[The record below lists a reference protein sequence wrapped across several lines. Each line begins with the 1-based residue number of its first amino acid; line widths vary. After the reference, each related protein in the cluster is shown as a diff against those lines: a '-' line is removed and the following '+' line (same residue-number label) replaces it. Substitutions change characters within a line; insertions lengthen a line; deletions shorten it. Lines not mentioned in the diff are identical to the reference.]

1 VKELL
6 EEFLRHR
13 VTVIRR
19 RTEFLLAEAR
29 KRKHTVEGLLIAQ
42 AEIDKVIAT
51 IRAAASRA
59 AAKDA
64 LQAIEVAAELIARAL
79 GEVGFRDFQSEKGV
93 AGLYNLSANQAEAIV
108 SMQLG
113 SLANLERESLRGE
126 HAKLLE
132 SIIEFL
138 RLLSDEAHIRA
149 LVRQEMLELKEK
161 YGNKRRTQ
169 ISEEESVAMNRDD
182 LVAEEPMVVTLSQ
195 RGYVKRTPLSTY
207 QAQNRGGKGI
217 TGVKSDEEDDVKH
230 LFVASTHAYLLFFT
244 DRGRVHWQKVY
255 DLPLQSRT
263 SRGRAIVNL
272 LSLKDGEERVTSCLA
287 VREFTDDRFLIMAT
301 RNGTVKKTALSAFSR
316 PMKGGIIAIKLDE
329 GDELIDV
336 LSVSGDDDVVLATRN
351 GMSIRFSHHDARP
364 MGRATHGVRGI
375 SLSAGDAV
383 AGMVVA
389 DPDLTLLTVCEKG
402 YGKRTP
408 FGLPVLSAEEEALEA
423 EAPPEAEDE
432 VPEPPTAE
440 AESGDG
446 AETEEGEEAA
456 GGYTGNQRYRR
467 QRRGGKGLRDIRTTD
482 RNGKVVDIVS
492 VADDDEVIMITA
504 RGKIQRVR
512 ASDISQIGR
521 NTQGVR
527 IIRLDEGDT
536 LVSLARIPAKIA
548 E

>member
-1 VKELL
+1 
-6 EEFLRHR
+6 
-13 VTVIRR
+13 
-19 RTEFLLAEAR
+19 
-29 KRKHTVEGLLIAQ
+29 
-42 AEIDKVIAT
+42 
-51 IRAAASRA
+51 
-59 AAKDA
+59 
-64 LQAIEVAAELIARAL
+64 
-79 GEVGFRDFQSEKGV
+79 
-93 AGLYNLSANQAEAIV
+93 
-108 SMQLG
+108 
-113 SLANLERESLRGE
+113 
-126 HAKLLE
+126 
-132 SIIEFL
+132 
-138 RLLSDEAHIRA
+138 
-149 LVRQEMLELKEK
+149 
-161 YGNKRRTQ
+161 
-169 ISEEESVAMNRDD
+169 
-182 LVAEEPMVVTLSQ
+182 MVVTLSQ

-207 QAQNRGGKGI
+207 QAQHRGGKGI

-316 PMKGGIIAIKLDE
+316 PMKGGIIAIKLDD

-375 SLSAGDAV
+375 SLSEQDAV

-389 DPDLTLLTVCEKG
+389 DPVMTLLTVCEMG

-408 FGLPVLSAEEEALEA
+408 FGQAVADDTEGDAANGDEAALDAEGAAEPEDKTA
-423 EAPPEAEDE
+423 EAPAGEAE
-432 VPEPPTAE
+432 PAE
-440 AESGDG
+440 G
-446 AETEEGEEAA
+446 EEGEEAA
-456 GGYTGNQRYRR
+456 AGYSGNQRDRR
-467 QRRGGKGLRDIRTTD
+467 QRRGGKGLRDIRTTN

-492 VADDDEVIMITA
+492 VTDDDEVIMITA
-504 RGKIQRVR
+504 RGKIQRVC
-512 ASDISQIGR
+512 AADISQIGR

-536 LVSLARIPAKIA
+536 LVSLARIPAKDLRIIA
-548 E
+548 PSRIDAGLPHPIDSMLRASRMRGGNGGSSATVRFDRWNRQHWRTSRPCHPAFQCHPER

>member
-1 VKELL
+1 
-6 EEFLRHR
+6 
-13 VTVIRR
+13 
-19 RTEFLLAEAR
+19 
-29 KRKHTVEGLLIAQ
+29 
-42 AEIDKVIAT
+42 
-51 IRAAASRA
+51 
-59 AAKDA
+59 
-64 LQAIEVAAELIARAL
+64 LQAIEVAAELVARAL

-93 AGLYNLSANQAEAIV
+93 AAVYNLSANQSEAIV

-132 SIIEFL
+132 NIIEFL
-138 RLLSDEAHIRA
+138 RLLSDETYIRA
-149 LVRQEMLELKEK
+149 LVRQEMLDLKEK

-207 QAQNRGGKGI
+207 EAQHRGGKGI

-301 RNGTVKKTALSAFSR
+301 RNGTVKKTALSSFSR
-316 PMKGGIIAIKLDE
+316 PMKGGIIAIKLDG

-364 MGRATHGVRGI
+364 MGRPAHGVRGV
-375 SLSAGDAV
+375 SLSEGDAV

-389 DPDLTLLTVCEKG
+389 DPEMTLLTVCEKG
-402 YGKRTP
+402 YGKRTA
-408 FGLPVLSAEEEALEA
+408 FGPAVADETEEAALESEAPEA
-423 EAPPEAEDE
+423 EAEEPTKSPTSEAEPSDL
-432 VPEPPTAE
+432 PE
-440 AESGDG
+440 G
-446 AETEEGEEAA
+446 EEGEEVVA
-456 GGYTGNQRYRR
+456 GYSGNQRYRR

-536 LVSLARIPAKIA
+536 LVSLARIPAKIS